1 MTHLRKLIDRTT
13 RYGMGDTAHRLW
25 GHAVYLGDQW
35 QEKRL
40 DRRWG
45 VETTQRVRA
54 DLLDGQVAGRGGYDY
69 QGVHPVRFDRLIRAL
84 RLHVPST
91 WAYTFCDVGAG
102 KGRAMMLAAQWPWQ
116 RVFGVELS
124 PSLVEAAQENLANY
138 VAKRQPAMPVEVVCA
153 DALVAELPAG
163 PVVHFLYNP
172 FGAEVLESFVR
183 RLVPRDDETTDLWV
197 VYCNPVHASVLEE
210 APWLQAVELQDDWQ
224 LWRRRPHR
232 GPLSPDLHPPPATP
246 SR

>member
-1 MTHLRKLIDRTT
+1 MKTPLRKLLDH
-13 RYGMGDTAHRLW
+13 TARQGVSETAQRLL
-25 GHAVYLGDQW
+25 GHAIYLGDQW

-54 DLLDGQVAGRGGYDY
+54 ELLDGQVAGRGGYDY
-69 QGVHPVRFDRLIRAL
+69 QGVHPVRFGRLMRAL

-91 WAYTFCDVGAG
+91 SEYTFCDVGAG

-124 PSLVEAAQENLANY
+124 PSLVDAARVNLANY
-138 VAKRQPAMPVEVVCA
+138 VARRQPAMSIDVVCA
-153 DALVAELPAG
+153 DALEVELPQG

-172 FGAEVLESFVR
+172 FGAEVLQSFVE
-183 RLVPRDDETTDLWV
+183 RLAPVRGNPPDLWV
-197 VYCNPVHASVLEE
+197 AYCNPVHAQVLERLT
-210 APWLQAVELQDDWQ
+210 WLRPVEVHDDWV
-224 LWRRRPHR
+224 LLRRQPGRV
-232 GPLSPDLHPPPATP
+232 PAQP
-246 SR
+246 